1 MQQQLRVLAVI
12 AIELDKSIL
21 FMLPA
26 AVSPGSVT
34 VVIAL
39 LNSL

>member
-1 MQQQLRVLAVI
+1 MQQRLRVLAVI
-12 AIELDKSIL
+12 AIGLGKSIL

-26 AVSPGSVT
+26 AVSSSGVT
-34 VVIAL
+34 VVIAP